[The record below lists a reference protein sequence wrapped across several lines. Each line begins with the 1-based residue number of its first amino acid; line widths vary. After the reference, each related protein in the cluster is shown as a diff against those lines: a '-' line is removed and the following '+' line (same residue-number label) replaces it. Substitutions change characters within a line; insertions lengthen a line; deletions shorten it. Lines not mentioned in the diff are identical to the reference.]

1 MLAGVER
8 LIDLS
13 GVRTAAY
20 SGPAKVDL
28 LEAVRAGAVDTLA
41 ATDGHFSAVARDGQ
55 TVRLARTIGLPLRYF
70 VAKMFHGPF
79 LVVGDRIDT
88 LYDWCQSQKIGWQ

>member
-13 GVRTAAY
+13 GARTCAWT
-20 SGPAKVDL
+20 GPVEADL
-28 LEAVRAGAVDTLA
+28 LETVRNGDVSALSR
-41 ATDGHFSAVARDGQ
+41 TDGHFSGAAREGQ

-70 VAKMFHGPF
+70 VGRSKR
-79 LVVGDRIDT
+79 LEVRIHER
-88 LYDWCQSQKIGWQ
+88 IFP